1 MDLITIWYICGV
13 RLSPMQFCSSSLL
26 CMLRPASNKKGRRQG
41 PIMPPRRHPP
51 RGRERGTGVGRGGGS
66 RGEGGDEWRRRRLG
80 RREASSLLQLR
91 ALEPPRPP
99 RSVACRAQPRSRSG
113 GAPSLNSGRRGP
125 LPQLRQVRPFPAFYS
140 SWLKLPCWREEE
152 FASPPVTVHMRQRSI
167 CLSILHCVVRQCV

>member
-66 RGEGGDEWRRRRLG
+66 RGEGGDKWRRRRLG

-99 RSVACRAQPRSRSG
+99 RSVACRARPRSRSG
-113 GAPSLNSGRRGP
+113 GPPPSTPVGAALFLNSDGCGPSPRFIRRGLSFLVGGKKSLP
-125 LPQLRQVRPFPAFYS
+125 L
-140 SWLKLPCWREEE
+140 LPLL
-152 FASPPVTVHMRQRSI
+152 FT
-167 CLSILHCVVRQCV
+167 